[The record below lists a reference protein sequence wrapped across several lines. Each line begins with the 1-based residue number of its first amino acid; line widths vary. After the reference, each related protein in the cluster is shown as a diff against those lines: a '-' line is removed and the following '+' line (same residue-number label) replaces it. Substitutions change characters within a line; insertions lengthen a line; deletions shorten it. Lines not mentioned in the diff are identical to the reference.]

1 MFFCNKQCTF
11 VIIETWGVGVFAF
24 LLLNWYIS
32 LCFLLSCLGEFQPLK
47 ELLDEIY
54 VNSISGKRY
63 QTELNIK
70 TNCSEHEHVSHYIVE
85 HMNIY

>member
-1 MFFCNKQCTF
+1 MYICNCRNLGRRS
-11 VIIETWGVGVFAF
+11 VRF
-24 LLLNWYIS
+24 LGAQVVDS
-32 LCFLLSCLGEFQPLK
+32 LCLLLSCLGEFQPVK

-70 TNCSEHEHVSHYIVE
+70 TNCSEHEHVSYYIVE